1 MGFYSAG
8 NNPQPNVNLNPLGSQ
23 FASDFGHEEQQLL
36 ERVFRKEI
44 YEADPKQFV
53 DLALFN
59 QLARESRDSD
69 EVFWDERTTLG
80 SPIVASGA
88 TGGVTAPSTQTFAIA
103 DTALAAKNVIIVYSN
118 NAKGVIQ
125 DVDTTAGTI
134 TVAPQSGSSLPDVS
148 IGDKF
153 AHLGNI
159 ESNRQ
164 DGFDT
169 YYKDEY
175 IQKHNYIQSIA
186 YAIEFTEKE
195 MYKWERSGRIE
206 NYIGKRRDAM
216 MQFFRTRL
224 SNILWNGTKGEMI
237 VNGQNEKTTGGI
249 FPTLVEEGA
258 PSTSTAASNI
268 APAFEDIATS
278 LNKGAYGSVKLAF
291 MSPKHH
297 LALSKEYKSE
307 KIRYTAESDTV
318 TNLMLDMVK
327 LGDVDVV
334 MVPYSRFK
342 DENAFPESF
351 QDRIVFVDPMNIK
364 LNQMWGER
372 QGQTLSRKDGIA
384 KNYSSMWVET
394 QLGVEIQDAAGTMG
408 YIDLI

>member
-8 NNPQPNVNLNPLGSQ
+8 NHPQPNVNLNPLGSQ
-23 FASDFGHEEQQLL
+23 YAADFGHEEQQLL

-80 SPIVASGA
+80 TPIVASGTA
-88 TGGVTAPSTQTFAIA
+88 AGVTAPSTQTFAIA
-103 DTALAAKNVIIVYSN
+103 DTALAAKNVIIVYPN

-125 DVDTTAGTI
+125 EVDTTAGTI
-134 TVAPQSGSSLPDVS
+134 TVAPMSGSTLPAVALN
-148 IGDKF
+148 DKF

-224 SNILWNGTKGEMI
+224 SNILWNGTKGEMV

-249 FPTLVEEGA
+249 FPTLVDEGA

-268 APAFEDIATS
+268 SAAFEDIATS

-297 LALSKEYKSE
+297 LALSKEYKAD
-307 KIRYTAESDTV
+307 KIRYEAANDTI
-318 TNLMLDMVK
+318 TDLTLDMVK

-364 LNQMWGER
+364 LNQLWGER

-384 KNYSSMWVET
+384 KNYSSMWIET
-394 QLGVEIQDAAGTMG
+394 QLGVEIHDAAGTMG